1 MNVSF
6 EKSSAVN
13 AKLTVHL
20 AKTDYSAEVD
30 KSLKNLKKRVNMPGF
45 RPGMVP
51 MGMVKKMY
59 GNEIKAEE
67 INKKLSEAVDNYIKE
82 QKLRLVADPMI
93 AEGQPELDIVNGE
106 DYDFAFDLG
115 LAPEINVELT
125 AKDKIPYYKI
135 EVDDKTVETGVE
147 SYRRQTGK
155 YVDVDVYEE
164 ENDLLRG
171 VLTELD
177 DKGNEKEGGIQLE
190 KTSLMP
196 RFFADNKQ
204 KDIFKKN
211 AKPGADV
218 VFNASKA
225 YKGKEVEV
233 ASLLKIKKEEVADHS
248 GDFKFHVDSISRF
261 EMGELNQQLFDF
273 AFGKDAV
280 KNEEEFRARIK
291 EDIEATYVR
300 DSDFKFLLD
309 VREYVF
315 KKVGDLEFPKDI
327 LKRFLLQ
334 NLKDE
339 KAKENIDQTLEDY
352 IKELKWSLMRTQ
364 LAEKLGVKVDD
375 EAVKETAREMVRIQ
389 FAQYGI
395 NNIPSET
402 LEQYAGSMLKDE
414 KQQDNIINRSID
426 RELTKVLKNTVKL
439 TEKAVSI
446 DDFNKM
452 FQDQNA

>member
-6 EKSSAVN
+6 EKSGAVN
-13 AKLTVHL
+13 GKLTVKL
-20 AKTDYSAEVD
+20 EKTDYAAAVD
-30 KSLKNLKKRVNMPGF
+30 QSLKNLKKKVNMPGF

-51 MGMVKKMY
+51 VGMIKKMY
-59 GNEIKAEE
+59 GNEVKAEE
-67 INKKLSEAVDNYIKE
+67 INKKLSEAVNNYVQE
-82 QKLRLVADPMI
+82 QKLRLVADPMVS
-93 AEGQPELDIVNGE
+93 EGQPELDIVNGE
-106 DYDFAFDLG
+106 DYEFSFDLG
-115 LAPEINVELT
+115 LAPEISVELT
-125 AKDKIPYYKI
+125 GKDKIPYYKI
-135 EVDDKTVETGVE
+135 EVDEKTVETGVE

-155 YVDVDVYEE
+155 YIDAENYEE

-177 DKGNEKEGGIQLE
+177 ETGKETEGGLVVE

-196 RFFADNKQ
+196 RFFANDQQ
-204 KDIFKKN
+204 KAIFKKE

-218 VFNASKA
+218 VFNPSKA
-225 YKGKEVEV
+225 FEGKDVEV
-233 ASLLKIKKEEVADHS
+233 ASLLKVKKEEVAEHT
-248 GDFKFHVDSISRF
+248 GDFRFHVDSISRF

-273 AFGKDAV
+273 AFGKDVV
-280 KNEEEFRARIK
+280 KSEEEFRARVK

-315 KKVGDLEFPKDI
+315 KKAGELEFPKDI

-339 KAKENIDQTLEDY
+339 SAKQNIDKTLEDY

-364 LAEKLGVKVDD
+364 LAEGLNVKVDD
-375 EAVKETAREMVRIQ
+375 ESVKATAREMVRIQ

-395 NNIPSET
+395 NNIPDDT

-426 RELTKVLKNTVKL
+426 RELTKVLKTTVKL
-439 TEKAVSI
+439 AEKVVSI
-446 DDFNKM
+446 EDFNKM

>member
-6 EKSSAVN
+6 EKSGAVN
-13 AKLTVHL
+13 GKLTVKL
-20 AKTDYSAEVD
+20 EKTDYAAAVD
-30 KSLKNLKKRVNMPGF
+30 QSLKNLKKKVNMPGF

-51 MGMVKKMY
+51 VGMIKKMY
-59 GNEIKAEE
+59 GNEVKAEE
-67 INKKLSEAVDNYIKE
+67 INKKLSEAVNNYVQE
-82 QKLRLVADPMI
+82 QKLRLVADPMVS
-93 AEGQPELDIVNGE
+93 EGQPELDIVNGE
-106 DYDFAFDLG
+106 DYEFSFDLG
-115 LAPEINVELT
+115 LAPEISVELT
-125 AKDKIPYYKI
+125 GKDKIPYYKI
-135 EVDDKTVETGVE
+135 EVDEKTVETGVE

-155 YVDVDVYEE
+155 YIDAENYDE

-177 DKGNEKEGGIQLE
+177 DTGKEKEGGRVVE

-196 RFFADNKQ
+196 RFFANDQQ
-204 KDIFKKN
+204 KAIFKKE

-218 VFNASKA
+218 VFNPSKA
-225 YKGKEVEV
+225 FEGKDVEV
-233 ASLLKIKKEEVADHS
+233 ASLLKVKKEEVAEHT
-248 GDFKFHVDSISRF
+248 GDFRFHVDSISRF

-273 AFGKDAV
+273 AFGKDVV
-280 KNEEEFRARIK
+280 KSEEEFRARVK

-315 KKVGDLEFPKDI
+315 KKAGELEFPKDI

-339 KAKENIDQTLEDY
+339 SAKQNIDKTLEDY

-364 LAEKLGVKVDD
+364 LAEGLNVKVDD
-375 EAVKETAREMVRIQ
+375 ESVKATAREMVRIQ

-395 NNIPSET
+395 NNIPDDT

-426 RELTKVLKNTVKL
+426 RELTKVLKTTVKL
-439 TEKAVSI
+439 AEKVVSI
-446 DDFNKM
+446 EDFNKM